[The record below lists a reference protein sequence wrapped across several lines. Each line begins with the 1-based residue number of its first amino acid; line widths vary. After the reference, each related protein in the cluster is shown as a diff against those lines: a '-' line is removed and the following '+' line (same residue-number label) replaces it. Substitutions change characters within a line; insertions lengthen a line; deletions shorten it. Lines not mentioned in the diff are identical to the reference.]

1 GVWFARRVSGCA
13 SLGSRRGGDITR
25 VNFFD
30 LLSLVGVHLE
40 KAADSLSFPLG
51 RIVNARP
58 GGQRPG
64 IDSEEAQRSDK
75 RIGHNLKSKSRKWR
89 LILRRPFAHGV
100 RIGIEPFD
108 GWNIQRRG

>member
-1 GVWFARRVSGCA
+1 MVFVTQCVSGRGGLE
-13 SLGSRRGGDITR
+13 SHRGGDITR

-40 KAADSLSFPLG
+40 KAADSLSFPLA

-64 IDSEEAQRSDK
+64 IDPEEAQRSDK

-89 LILRRPFAHGV
+89 LILRRPSAHSA
-100 RIGIEPFD
+100 RTA
-108 GWNIQRRG
+108 